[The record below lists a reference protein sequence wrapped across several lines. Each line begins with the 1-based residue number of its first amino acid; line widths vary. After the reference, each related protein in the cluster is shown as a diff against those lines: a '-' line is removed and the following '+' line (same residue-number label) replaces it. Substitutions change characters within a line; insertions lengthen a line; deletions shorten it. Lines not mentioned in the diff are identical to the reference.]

1 MDATA
6 LDGITVLEF
15 ANYVSGPY
23 AGMLLGDLGATVIKI
38 EHPDGGDPFRG
49 WGKADYNPTFGSMNR
64 NKKSVT
70 IDLKSEKGQM
80 QARQLARNADVVIEN
95 FRPGTMERLG
105 LDYESLATDNPR
117 LIYCSVTGFG
127 SKGPYSDRPG
137 YDTVGQAVSGLLAV
151 LTDRKAP
158 QPMGISLSDHLTGV
172 FACYGILAA
181 LMARTTTGR
190 GQRVETSLLQAT
202 VAFLGE
208 NAANFFEDGHVPSR
222 KTRCMRAQVFAF
234 TAGDSLP
241 FVVHLSSPPKFWQG
255 LLTATERRDLGSD
268 ERFKTRD
275 ARVQNYDAL
284 QEELET
290 IFRTRPR
297 AEWLARLGEADVPCG
312 PINGID
318 EVFADPQV
326 QAMEMRKVLPHPSR
340 GTVAVVGSPVQM
352 SATPPRIQT
361 SAPALGA
368 DNASILPSVTE
379 PA

>member
-1 MDATA
+1 MNTTA

-23 AGMLLGDLGATVIKI
+23 AGMLLADLGATVIKI

-49 WGKADYNPTFGSMNR
+49 WGKTDYNPTFGSMNR

-70 IDLKSEKGQM
+70 IDLKSEKGRA
-80 QARQLARNADVVIEN
+80 QALQLARKADVVIEN
-95 FRPGTMERLG
+95 FRTGTMDRLG
-105 LDYESLATDNPR
+105 LDYESLAADNPG

-127 SKGPYSDRPG
+127 STGPYRDRPG

-151 LTDRKAP
+151 LTDRRAP
-158 QPMGISLSDHLTGV
+158 QTMGISLSDHLAGV

-181 LMARTTTGR
+181 LMARTKSGR

-208 NAANFFEDGHVPSR
+208 NAANFFEDGEVPTR
-222 KTRCMRAQVFAF
+222 KTRCKRAQVFAF
-234 TAGDSLP
+234 TAADALP

-255 LLTATERRDLGSD
+255 LLAATKRQDLGAD
-268 ERFKTRD
+268 ERYKTRA
-275 ARVQNYDAL
+275 ARVTNYDAL

-326 QAMEMRKVLPHPSR
+326 QALEMRKVLPHASR
-340 GTVAVVGSPVQM
+340 GTVAVVGSPVVM
-352 SATPPRIQT
+352 SETPPRIET

-368 DNASILPSVTE
+368 DNASILPSATE

>member
-1 MDATA
+1 
-6 LDGITVLEF
+6 
-15 ANYVSGPY
+15 
-23 AGMLLGDLGATVIKI
+23 MLLADLGATVIKI

-49 WGKADYNPTFGSMNR
+49 WGKTDYNPTFGSMNR

-70 IDLKSEKGQM
+70 IDLKSEKGRA
-80 QARQLARNADVVIEN
+80 QALQLVRKADVVIEN
-95 FRPGTMERLG
+95 FRTGTMDRLG
-105 LDYESLATDNPR
+105 LDYESLAADNPG

-127 SKGPYSDRPG
+127 STGPYRDRPG

-151 LTDRKAP
+151 LTDRRAP
-158 QPMGISLSDHLTGV
+158 QTMGISLSDHLAGV

-181 LMARTTTGR
+181 LMARTKSGR

-208 NAANFFEDGHVPSR
+208 NAANFFEDGEVPTR
-222 KTRCMRAQVFAF
+222 KTRCKRAQVFAF
-234 TAGDSLP
+234 TAADALP

-255 LLTATERRDLGSD
+255 LLAATRRQDLGAD
-268 ERFKTRD
+268 ERYKTRA
-275 ARVQNYDAL
+275 ARVTNYDAL

-326 QAMEMRKVLPHPSR
+326 QALEMRKVLPHASR
-340 GTVAVVGSPVQM
+340 GTVAVVGSPVVM
-352 SATPPRIQT
+352 SETPPRIET

-368 DNASILPSVTE
+368 DNASILPSATE

>member
-1 MDATA
+1 MNTTA

-23 AGMLLGDLGATVIKI
+23 AGMLLADLGATVIKI

-49 WGKADYNPTFGSMNR
+49 WGKTDYNPTFGSMNR

-70 IDLKSEKGQM
+70 IDLKSEKGRA
-80 QARQLARNADVVIEN
+80 QALQLARKTDVVIEN
-95 FRPGTMERLG
+95 FRTGTMDRLG
-105 LDYESLATDNPR
+105 LDYESLAADNPG

-127 SKGPYSDRPG
+127 STGPYRDRPG

-151 LTDRKAP
+151 LTDRRAP
-158 QPMGISLSDHLTGV
+158 QTMGISLSDHLAGV

-181 LMARTTTGR
+181 LMARTKSGR

-208 NAANFFEDGHVPSR
+208 NAANFFEDGEVPTR
-222 KTRCMRAQVFAF
+222 KTRCKRAQVFAF
-234 TAGDSLP
+234 TAADALP

-255 LLTATERRDLGSD
+255 LLAATKRQDLGAD
-268 ERFKTRD
+268 ERYKTRA
-275 ARVQNYDAL
+275 ARVTNYDAL

-326 QAMEMRKVLPHPSR
+326 QALEMRKVLPHASR
-340 GTVAVVGSPVQM
+340 GTVAVVGSPVVM
-352 SATPPRIQT
+352 SETPPRIET

-368 DNASILPSVTE
+368 DNASILPSENE
-379 PA
+379 PV